1 MRNEI
6 MKWRKVSLVTTTE
19 AVDLISCLFDEL
31 GFEGIQIEDHVPLSE
46 EEKKSMYIDIVPDLG
61 VDDGKAVISSYV
73 DMERSVE
80 EMEQSIEAG
89 LDELAMFTDL
99 GERKLSFD
107 VTDDEDWIN
116 NWKAYFKPFRV
127 TDDIVIKPT
136 WETLDEVK
144 EGDIVVDIDPGT
156 AFGTGSHET
165 TKLVIQGMEE
175 YLHEDTELLD
185 IGCGSGILSIIG
197 LKLGAKHAVGTD
209 IDPIAVEVAKENAA
223 VNQIEEGKFE
233 VYEGNLI
240 DDEALQKEVG
250 LGAYDVVVANILADV
265 IIPLSAHVSKFMK
278 KDGIFISSG
287 IIDIKKDEVEA
298 ALLENGFEIVKI
310 TRMGDWF
317 SFQAKCK

>member
-1 MRNEI
+1 

-31 GFEGIQIEDHVPLSE
+31 GFEGIQIEDHVPLTE

-61 VDDGKAVISSYV
+61 PDDGKAVISSYV
-73 DMERSVE
+73 DMDLDVE
-80 EMEQSIEAG
+80 DLAAKIQNG
-89 LDELAMFTDL
+89 LDELALFTNL
-99 GERKLSFD
+99 GERKLTMEE
-107 VTDDEDWIN
+107 TDDEDWIN

-136 WETLDEVK
+136 WETLEEVN

-165 TKLVIQGMEE
+165 TKLCIQGMEE
-175 YLHEDTELLD
+175 YLNEETKLLD

-197 LKLGAKHAVGTD
+197 LKLGAQCAVGTD
-209 IDPIAVEVAKENAA
+209 IDPIAVGVAKENAA
-223 VNQIEEGKFE
+223 VNEIPDGKYT

-250 LGAYDVVVANILADV
+250 LGKYDVVVANILADV
-265 IIPLSAHVSKFMK
+265 IIPLSSQVSKFMNK
-278 KDGIFISSG
+278 NGIFISSG
-287 IIDIKKDEVEA
+287 IIDMKKEEVEQA
-298 ALLENGFEIVKI
+298 FLQNGFEIIKI
-310 TRMGDWF
+310 NQMGDWF
-317 SFQAKCK
+317 SFIVKCK

>member
-136 WETLDEVK
+136 WETLDEVN

-250 LGAYDVVVANILADV
+250 LGTYDVVVANILADV

>member
-1 MRNEI
+1 

-46 EEKKSMYIDIVPDLG
+46 EEKKSMFIDIVPDLG
-61 VDDGKAVISSYV
+61 ADDGRAVISSYV
-73 DMERSVE
+73 DMERNID
-80 EMEQSIEAG
+80 EMEKAIQEG
-89 LDELAMFTDL
+89 LDELAQFTDL
-99 GERKLSFD
+99 GERKLSFE

-127 TDDIVIKPT
+127 TEDIVIKPT
-136 WETLDEVK
+136 WETLEEVK
-144 EGDIVVDIDPGT
+144 EGDTVVEIDPGT

-175 YLHEDTELLD
+175 YLNSDTKLLD

-197 LKLGAKHAVGTD
+197 LKLGAAYAAGTD
-209 IDPIAVEVAKENAA
+209 IDPIAVKVAKENAT
-223 VNQIEEGKFE
+223 VNQIEDGKFE
-233 VYEGNLI
+233 VYEGNLM
-240 DDEALQKEVG
+240 DDGALQKEVG

-287 IIDIKKDEVEA
+287 IIDIKKNEVEA
-298 ALLENGFEIVKI
+298 ALIQNGFEIVKI
-310 TRMGDWF
+310 TQMGDWF

>member
-1 MRNEI
+1 

-61 VDDGKAVISSYV
+61 EDDGKAVISSYV

-80 EMEQSIEAG
+80 EMEQRIEAG

-223 VNQIEEGKFE
+223 VNQIEEGKFD
-233 VYEGNLI
+233 VFEGNLI

>member
-1 MRNEI
+1 

-61 VDDGKAVISSYV
+61 PDDGTAVISSYV
-73 DMERSVE
+73 DMELDTKELE
-80 EMEQSIEAG
+80 EKIQAG
-89 LDELAMFTDL
+89 LDELALFTDL
-99 GERKLSFD
+99 GERKLSME

-136 WETLDEVK
+136 WETLDEVYA
-144 EGDIVVDIDPGT
+144 GDIVVEIDPGT

-165 TKLVIQGMEE
+165 TKLCIQGMEE
-175 YLHEDTELLD
+175 YLHEESKVLD

-197 LKLGAKHAVGTD
+197 LKLGAKLAVGTD
-209 IDPIAVEVAKENAA
+209 IDPIAVKVAKENAK
-223 VNQIEEGKFE
+223 VNEIEEGKYT

-240 DDEALQKEVG
+240 EDEPLQKKVG
-250 LGAYDVVVANILADV
+250 LAAYDVVVANILADV
-265 IIPLSAHVSKFMK
+265 IIPLSGEVAKFMK
-278 KDGIFISSG
+278 EDAVFISSG
-287 IIDIKKDEVEA
+287 IIDIKKDEVET
-298 ALLENGFEIVKI
+298 ALIKNGFEIVKI
-310 TRMGDWF
+310 NQMGDWF
-317 SFQAKCK
+317 SFLAKVKPVQE

>member
-1 MRNEI
+1 

-31 GFEGIQIEDHVPLSE
+31 GFEGIQIEDHVPLTE
-46 EEKKSMYIDIVPDLG
+46 EEKTSMYIDIVPDLG
-61 VDDGKAVISSYV
+61 PDDGKAVISSYV
-73 DMERSVE
+73 DMALDVK
-80 EMEQSIEAG
+80 EMEEKINKG
-89 LDELAMFTDL
+89 LDELDMFTNL
-99 GERKLSFD
+99 GERKLSFE

-136 WETLDEVK
+136 WENLDEVK
-144 EGDIVVDIDPGT
+144 EGDIVVEIDPGT

-175 YLHEDTELLD
+175 YLNEDTRLLD

-197 LKLGAKHAVGTD
+197 LKLGAREAVGTD
-209 IDPIAVEVAKENAA
+209 IDPIAVSVAKENAE
-223 VNQIEEGKFE
+223 VNQIKEGTFT

-240 DDEALQKEVG
+240 DDEVLQKQVG
-250 LGAYDVVVANILADV
+250 FGGYDVVVANILADV

-298 ALLENGFEIVKI
+298 ALLENGFEIVKV
-310 TRMGDWF
+310 TQMGDWF
-317 SFQAKCK
+317 SFQVKCK

>member
-89 LDELAMFTDL
+89 LNELAMFTDL

-116 NWKAYFKPFRV
+116 NWKAYFKPFRI

-165 TKLVIQGMEE
+165 TKLVIQGTEE

>member
-89 LDELAMFTDL
+89 LDELAMFTNL

-209 IDPIAVEVAKENAA
+209 IDPIAVGVAKENAA
-223 VNQIEEGKFE
+223 VNQIEQGKFE

-250 LGAYDVVVANILADV
+250 LGVYDVVVANILADV

-298 ALLENGFEIVKI
+298 ALIENGFEIVKI

>member
-1 MRNEI
+1 

-89 LDELAMFTDL
+89 LDELAMFTNL

-209 IDPIAVEVAKENAA
+209 IDPIAVGVAKENAA
-223 VNQIEEGKFE
+223 VNQIEQGKFE

-250 LGAYDVVVANILADV
+250 LGVYDVVVANIVADV

-298 ALLENGFEIVKI
+298 ALIENGFEIVKI

>member
-1 MRNEI
+1 
-6 MKWRKVSLVTTTE
+6 MKWRKVSLATTTE

-61 VDDGKAVISSYV
+61 VDDGKAVVSSYV

-80 EMEQSIEAG
+80 EMEQSIQSG
-89 LDELAMFTDL
+89 LDELAMFTNL
-99 GERKLSFD
+99 GERKLTFD

-136 WETLDEVK
+136 WETLEEVK

-175 YLHEDTELLD
+175 YLQEDTELLD

-209 IDPIAVEVAKENAA
+209 IDPIAVEVAKENAT
-223 VNQIEEGKFE
+223 VNQIEEGKFD

>member
-1 MRNEI
+1 

-61 VDDGKAVISSYV
+61 EDDGKAVISSYV

-209 IDPIAVEVAKENAA
+209 SDPIAVEVAKENAA
-223 VNQIEEGKFE
+223 VNQIKEGKFD

-240 DDEALQKEVG
+240 DDEELQEEVG

>member
-1 MRNEI
+1 

-31 GFEGIQIEDHVPLSE
+31 GFEGIQIEDHVPLTE
-46 EEKKSMYIDIVPDLG
+46 EERKSMYIDIVPDLG
-61 VDDGKAVISSYV
+61 ADDGKAVISSYV
-73 DMERSVE
+73 EMERDVE
-80 EMEQSIEAG
+80 EMTKAINEG
-89 LDELAMFTDL
+89 LDELELFVDL
-99 GERKLSFD
+99 GERLLTFD
-107 VTDDEDWIN
+107 ETDDQDWIN

-144 EGDIVVDIDPGT
+144 EGDIIVDIDPGT

-209 IDPIAVEVAKENAA
+209 IDPIAVEVAKENVA
-223 VNQIEEGKFE
+223 VNHIHAGKFD
-233 VYEGNLI
+233 VYEGNI
-240 DDEALQKEVG
+240 MDDEVLQGKVG
-250 LGAYDVVVANILADV
+250 LGVYDVVVANILADV

-298 ALLENGFEIVKI
+298 ALIQNGFEIVKI
-310 TRMGDWF
+310 TQMGDWF
-317 SFQAKCK
+317 SFHAKCK

>member
-1 MRNEI
+1 M
-6 MKWRKVSLVTTTE
+6 TTTE

-61 VDDGKAVISSYV
+61 EDDGKAVISSYV

-223 VNQIEEGKFE
+223 VNQIKEGKFD

-240 DDEALQKEVG
+240 DDEELQEEVG

>member
-1 MRNEI
+1 

-136 WETLDEVK
+136 WETLDEVN

-250 LGAYDVVVANILADV
+250 LGTYDVVVANILADV

>member
-1 MRNEI
+1 

-19 AVDLISCLFDEL
+19 AVDLVSCLFDEL
-31 GFEGIQIEDHVPLSE
+31 GFEGIQIEDHVPLTE

-61 VDDGKAVISSYV
+61 PDDGKAVISSYV
-73 DMERSVE
+73 DMELDVKE
-80 EMEQSIEAG
+80 LEGKIQDG
-89 LDELAMFTDL
+89 LEELALFTNL
-99 GERKLSFD
+99 GERKLSFE

-136 WETLDEVK
+136 WETLEDVK

-175 YLHEDTELLD
+175 YLHEDTKVLD

-197 LKLGAKHAVGTD
+197 LKLGAHKAVGTD
-209 IDPIAVEVAKENAA
+209 IDPVAVEVAKENAE
-223 VNQIEEGKFE
+223 VNHIEEGKFT
-233 VYEGNLI
+233 VVQGNLI

-250 LGAYDVVVANILADV
+250 LGEYDVVVANILADV

-298 ALLENGFEIVKI
+298 ALLQNGFEIVKI
-310 TRMGDWF
+310 TQMGDWF

>member
-1 MRNEI
+1 

-19 AVDLISCLFDEL
+19 AVDLISALFDEL

-61 VDDGKAVISSYV
+61 PDDGKAVISSYV
-73 DMERSVE
+73 DMELDVN
-80 EMEQSIEAG
+80 EMKEKIENG
-89 LDELAMFTDL
+89 LDELALFVDL
-99 GERKLSFD
+99 GERKISFD
-107 VTDDEDWIN
+107 EIDDEDWIN

-136 WETLDEVK
+136 WETLEDVK
-144 EGDIVVDIDPGT
+144 EGDIVVNIDPGT
-156 AFGTGSHET
+156 AFGTGTHET
-165 TKLVIQGMEE
+165 TKLCIQGMED
-175 YLHEDTELLD
+175 YLNADSKVLD
-185 IGCGSGILSIIG
+185 IGCGSGILSIIA
-197 LKLGAKHAVGTD
+197 LKLGVDYAVGTD

-223 VNQIEEGKFE
+223 VNEIQEGKFT

-265 IIPLSAHVSKFMK
+265 IIPLSSQVSKFMK
-278 KDGIFISSG
+278 EDGIFISSG

-298 ALLENGFEIVKI
+298 ALIQNGFEIIKI
-310 TRMGDWF
+310 NQMGDWF
-317 SFQAKCK
+317 SFLAKCK

>member
-1 MRNEI
+1 

-31 GFEGIQIEDHVPLSE
+31 GFEGIQIEDHVPLTE

-61 VDDGKAVISSYV
+61 PDDGKAVISSYV
-73 DMERSVE
+73 DMDLDTDDLAARI
-80 EMEQSIEAG
+80 QAG
-89 LDELAMFTDL
+89 LDELALFTNL
-99 GERKLSFD
+99 GERKLTMEE
-107 VTDDEDWIN
+107 TDDEDWIN

-136 WETLDEVK
+136 WETLEEVN

-165 TKLVIQGMEE
+165 TKLCIQGMEE
-175 YLHEDTELLD
+175 YLNEETKLLD

-197 LKLGAKHAVGTD
+197 LKLGAQCAVGTD

-223 VNQIEEGKFE
+223 VNEIPDGKYM

-250 LGAYDVVVANILADV
+250 LGKYDVVVANILADV
-265 IIPLSAHVSKFMK
+265 IIPLSSQVSKFMK
-278 KDGIFISSG
+278 ENAVFISSG
-287 IIDIKKDEVEA
+287 IIDMKKDEVEQ
-298 ALLENGFEIVKI
+298 ALIQNGFEIIKI
-310 TRMGDWF
+310 NQMGDWF
-317 SFQAKCK
+317 SFIAKCK

>member
-1 MRNEI
+1 

-31 GFEGIQIEDHVPLSE
+31 GFEGIQIEDHVPLTE
-46 EEKKSMYIDIVPDLG
+46 EEKTSMYIDIVPDLEP
-61 VDDGKAVISSYV
+61 DDGKAVISSYV
-73 DMERSVE
+73 DMALDVK
-80 EMEQSIEAG
+80 EMKEKINAG
-89 LDELAMFTDL
+89 LDELDMFTNL
-99 GERKLSFD
+99 GERKLSFE

-136 WETLDEVK
+136 WENLDEVK
-144 EGDIVVDIDPGT
+144 EGDIVVEIDPGT

-175 YLHEDTELLD
+175 YLNEDTRLLD

-197 LKLGAKHAVGTD
+197 LKLGAREAVGTD
-209 IDPIAVEVAKENAA
+209 IDPIAVSVAKENAE
-223 VNQIEEGKFE
+223 VNQIKEGTFT

-240 DDEALQKEVG
+240 DDEVLQKQVG
-250 LGAYDVVVANILADV
+250 FGGYDVVVANILADV

-298 ALLENGFEIVKI
+298 ALLENGFEIVKV
-310 TRMGDWF
+310 TQMGDWF

>member
-1 MRNEI
+1 

-19 AVDLISCLFDEL
+19 AVDLISALFDEL

-61 VDDGKAVISSYV
+61 PDDGKAVISSYV
-73 DMERSVE
+73 DMELDVN
-80 EMEQSIEAG
+80 EMKEKIENG
-89 LDELAMFTDL
+89 LDELALFVDL
-99 GERKLSFD
+99 GERTISFD
-107 VTDDEDWIN
+107 ETDDEDWIN

-136 WETLDEVK
+136 WETLEDVK
-144 EGDIVVDIDPGT
+144 EGDIVVNIDPGT
-156 AFGTGSHET
+156 AFGTGTHET
-165 TKLVIQGMEE
+165 TKLCIQGMED
-175 YLHEDTELLD
+175 YLNKDSKVLD
-185 IGCGSGILSIIG
+185 IGCGSGILSIIA
-197 LKLGAKHAVGTD
+197 LKLGVDYAVGTD

-223 VNQIEEGKFE
+223 VNEIQEGKFT

-265 IIPLSAHVSKFMK
+265 IIPLSSQVSKFMK
-278 KDGIFISSG
+278 EDGIFISSG

-298 ALLENGFEIVKI
+298 ALIQNGFEIIKI
-310 TRMGDWF
+310 NQMGDWF
-317 SFQAKCK
+317 SFLAKCK

>member
-1 MRNEI
+1 

-19 AVDLISCLFDEL
+19 AVDLISALFDEL

-61 VDDGKAVISSYV
+61 PDDGKAVISSYV
-73 DMERSVE
+73 DMELDVN
-80 EMEQSIEAG
+80 EMKEKIENG
-89 LDELAMFTDL
+89 LDELALFVDL
-99 GERKLSFD
+99 GERKISFD
-107 VTDDEDWIN
+107 ETDDEDWIN

-136 WETLDEVK
+136 WETLEDVK
-144 EGDIVVDIDPGT
+144 EGDIVVNIDPGT
-156 AFGTGSHET
+156 AFGTGTHET
-165 TKLVIQGMEE
+165 TKLCIQGMED
-175 YLHEDTELLD
+175 YLNADSKVLD
-185 IGCGSGILSIIG
+185 IGCGSGILSIIA
-197 LKLGAKHAVGTD
+197 LKLGVDYAVGTD

-223 VNQIEEGKFE
+223 VNEIQDGKFT

-265 IIPLSAHVSKFMK
+265 IIPLSSQVSKFMK
-278 KDGIFISSG
+278 EDGIFISSG

-298 ALLENGFEIVKI
+298 ALIQNGFEIIKI
-310 TRMGDWF
+310 NQMGDWF
-317 SFQAKCK
+317 SFLAKCK

>member
-1 MRNEI
+1 

-19 AVDLISCLFDEL
+19 AVDLISALFDEL

-61 VDDGKAVISSYV
+61 PDDGKAVISSYV
-73 DMERSVE
+73 DMELDVNEMKE
-80 EMEQSIEAG
+80 EIENG
-89 LDELAMFTDL
+89 LDELALFVDL
-99 GERKLSFD
+99 GERTISFD
-107 VTDDEDWIN
+107 ETDDEDWIN

-136 WETLDEVK
+136 WETLEDVK

-156 AFGTGSHET
+156 AFGTGTHET
-165 TKLVIQGMEE
+165 TKLCIQGMED
-175 YLHEDTELLD
+175 YLNADSKVLD
-185 IGCGSGILSIIG
+185 IGCGSGILSIIA
-197 LKLGAKHAVGTD
+197 LKLGVDYAVGTD

-223 VNQIEEGKFE
+223 VNEIQEGKFT

-265 IIPLSAHVSKFMK
+265 IIPLSSQVSKFMK
-278 KDGIFISSG
+278 EDGIFISSG

-298 ALLENGFEIVKI
+298 ALIQNGFEIIKI
-310 TRMGDWF
+310 NQMGDWF
-317 SFQAKCK
+317 SFLAKCK

>member
-1 MRNEI
+1 
-6 MKWRKVSLVTTTE
+6 MKWRKVSLATTTE

-61 VDDGKAVISSYV
+61 VDDGKAVVSSYV

-80 EMEQSIEAG
+80 EMEQSIQSG
-89 LDELAMFTDL
+89 LDELAMFTNL
-99 GERKLSFD
+99 GERKLTFD

-136 WETLDEVK
+136 WETLEEVK

-175 YLHEDTELLD
+175 YLQEDTELLD

-209 IDPIAVEVAKENAA
+209 IDPIAVEVAKENTT
-223 VNQIEEGKFE
+223 VNQIEEGKFD

>member
-1 MRNEI
+1 

-31 GFEGIQIEDHVPLSE
+31 GFEGIQIEDHVPLTE
-46 EEKKSMYIDIVPDLG
+46 EEKTSMYIDIVPDLG
-61 VDDGKAVISSYV
+61 PDDGKAVISSYV
-73 DMERSVE
+73 DMALDVK
-80 EMEQSIEAG
+80 EMEEKINKG
-89 LDELAMFTDL
+89 LDELDMFTNL
-99 GERKLSFD
+99 GERKLSFE

-136 WETLDEVK
+136 WENLDEVK
-144 EGDIVVDIDPGT
+144 EGDIVVEIDPGT

-175 YLHEDTELLD
+175 YLNEDTRLLD

-197 LKLGAKHAVGTD
+197 LKLGAREAVGTD
-209 IDPIAVEVAKENAA
+209 IDPIAVSVAKENAE
-223 VNQIEEGKFE
+223 VNQIKEGTFT

-240 DDEALQKEVG
+240 DDEVLQKQVG
-250 LGAYDVVVANILADV
+250 FGGYDVVVANILADV

-298 ALLENGFEIVKI
+298 ALLENGFEIVKV
-310 TRMGDWF
+310 TQMGDWF

>member
-1 MRNEI
+1 
-6 MKWRKVSLVTTTE
+6 MKWRKVSLATTTE
-19 AVDLISCLFDEL
+19 AVDLVSCLFDEL
-31 GFEGIQIEDHVPLSE
+31 GFEGIQIEDHVPLTE

-61 VDDGKAVISSYV
+61 PDDGKAVISSYV
-73 DMERSVE
+73 DMELDVKE
-80 EMEQSIEAG
+80 IEANIQNG
-89 LDELAMFTDL
+89 LDELSLFANL
-99 GERKLSFD
+99 GERELSFD

-127 TDDIVIKPT
+127 TEDIVIKPT
-136 WETLDEVK
+136 WETLDGVK

-175 YLHEDTELLD
+175 YLHEDSKMLD

-197 LKLGAKHAVGTD
+197 LKLGAALAVGTD
-209 IDPIAVEVAKENAA
+209 IDPVAVEVAKENAV
-223 VNQIEEGKFE
+223 VNHIEEGKFT
-233 VYEGNLI
+233 VVQGNLI

-265 IIPLSAHVSKFMK
+265 IIPLSEHVQKFMK

-287 IIDIKKDEVEA
+287 IIDIKKDEVEE
-298 ALLENGFEIVKI
+298 ALLRNGFEIVKI
-310 TRMGDWF
+310 TQMGDWF

>member
-1 MRNEI
+1 

-19 AVDLISCLFDEL
+19 AVDLISALFDEL

-61 VDDGKAVISSYV
+61 PDDGKAVISSYV
-73 DMERSVE
+73 DMELDVN
-80 EMEQSIEAG
+80 EMQEKIENG
-89 LDELAMFTDL
+89 LDELALFVDL
-99 GERKLSFD
+99 GERKISFD
-107 VTDDEDWIN
+107 ETDDEDWIN

-136 WETLDEVK
+136 WETLEDVK
-144 EGDIVVDIDPGT
+144 EGDIVVNIDPGT
-156 AFGTGSHET
+156 AFGTGTHET
-165 TKLVIQGMEE
+165 TKLCIQGMED
-175 YLHEDTELLD
+175 YLNADSKVLD
-185 IGCGSGILSIIG
+185 IGCGSGILSIIA
-197 LKLGAKHAVGTD
+197 LKLGVDYAVGTD

-223 VNQIEEGKFE
+223 VNEIQDGKFT

-265 IIPLSAHVSKFMK
+265 IIPLSSQVSKFMK
-278 KDGIFISSG
+278 EDGIFISSG

-298 ALLENGFEIVKI
+298 ALIQNGFEIIKI
-310 TRMGDWF
+310 NQMGDWF
-317 SFQAKCK
+317 SFLAKCK

>member
-1 MRNEI
+1 

-31 GFEGIQIEDHVPLSE
+31 GFEGIQIEDHVPLTE

-61 VDDGKAVISSYV
+61 PDDGKAVISSYV
-73 DMERSVE
+73 DMDLDTDDLAARI
-80 EMEQSIEAG
+80 QAG
-89 LDELAMFTDL
+89 LDELALFTNL
-99 GERKLSFD
+99 GERKLTMEE
-107 VTDDEDWIN
+107 TDDEDWIN

-136 WETLDEVK
+136 WETLEEVN

-165 TKLVIQGMEE
+165 TKLCIQGMEE
-175 YLHEDTELLD
+175 YLNEETKLLD

-197 LKLGAKHAVGTD
+197 LKLGAQCAVGTD

-223 VNQIEEGKFE
+223 VNEIPDGKYT

-250 LGAYDVVVANILADV
+250 LGKYDVVVANILADV
-265 IIPLSAHVSKFMK
+265 IIPLSSQVSKFMK
-278 KDGIFISSG
+278 ENAVFISSG
-287 IIDIKKDEVEA
+287 IIDMKKDEVEQ
-298 ALLENGFEIVKI
+298 ALIQNGFEIIKI
-310 TRMGDWF
+310 NQMGDWF
-317 SFQAKCK
+317 SFIAKCK